1 MALSVTIEVANIDS
15 INPRGE
21 GWGKRLEVDV
31 VDMNLP
37 STVEI
42 SDIIEEY
49 TKDDIL
55 SEIGIDYVSEW
66 VERETGMK
74 LTDE

>member
-1 MALSVTIEVANIDS
+1 
-15 INPRGE
+15 
-21 GWGKRLEVDV
+21 
-31 VDMNLP
+31 MNLP